1 MFELNCR
8 RFFVSLLTVEQ
19 ITDDQLDQ
27 IVELANLQ
35 WQVAPG
41 KVKTDPEHL
50 THLMACHFIRA
61 YLAVMQV
68 DPESV
73 IQKVEQLGQLSREG
87 EPSVARRTSAG

>member
-1 MFELNCR
+1 M
-8 RFFVSLLTVEQ
+8 SLPTVEQ

-50 THLMACHFIRA
+50 THLMACHLIRA
-61 YLAVMQV
+61 YLAVMHN
-68 DPESV
+68 DPDSV
-73 IQKVEQLGQLSREG
+73 IRKVD
-87 EPSVARRTSAG
+87 VAFDESLEWNES